1 MFWIIVVLVLVMLA
15 AVLAGYWIGCA
26 DAALTRHRVHDLTHK
41 LHRATEALHAADAAS
56 RRPPVDSIGE

>member
-1 MFWIIVVLVLVMLA
+1 MFWPTVALALIMLV

-26 DAALTRHRVHDLTHK
+26 DVALTRRRVHDLAHK

-56 RRPPVDSIGE
+56 RRPPADSIGE